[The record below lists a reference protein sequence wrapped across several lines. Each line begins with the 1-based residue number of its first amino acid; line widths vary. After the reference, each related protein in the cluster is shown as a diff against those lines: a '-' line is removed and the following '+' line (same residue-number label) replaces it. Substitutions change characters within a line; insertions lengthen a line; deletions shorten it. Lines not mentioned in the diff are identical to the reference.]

1 MNAIHINWT
10 KPFMNKFNRPYEV
23 EDFEILTSILSA
35 LKWREKNGSI
45 TMITDSVGEEYYR
58 KTGLDVIW
66 DSVENALDSVD
77 VNPDVFWAAGKI
89 FALSR
94 QSAPVAMIDTDFIVW
109 ETIDPNSLSDVTVI
123 HFEDLYPD
131 VYPPKE
137 HFNVKDYSFDEDFD
151 WHLKACNTA
160 FCIIKND
167 DLLKYYT
174 EQSIKFMRH
183 TDEKDDRLTYMVF
196 AEQRLLPMC
205 AKKLNKSVA
214 AFSDLKRLFENGENC
229 FTHTWGMK
237 QQMRDNGALRYD
249 FCRRCINRIVHEY
262 PHMYRIM
269 KNIENL
275 KQYF

>member
-23 EDFEILTSILSA
+23 EDFEILTTILSA

-45 TMITDSVGEEYYR
+45 TMITDSVGKEYYE

-66 DSVENALDSVD
+66 DSVENALDDVD

-94 QSAPVAMIDTDFIVW
+94 QEAPVAMIDTDFIVW
-109 ETIDPNSLSDVTVI
+109 ETINPDSLSDVTVI
-123 HFEDLYPD
+123 HYEDLYPD

-137 HFNVKDYSFDEDFD
+137 HFNMKDYSFDEDFD
-151 WHLKACNTA
+151 WRLKACNTA
-160 FCIIKND
+160 FCVIKND

-174 EQSIKFMRH
+174 EQSIKFMRN

-262 PHMYRIM
+262 PHMYGIM

>member
-10 KPFMNKFNRPYEV
+10 KPFMNKFNRPYDV
-23 EDFEILTSILSA
+23 EDFEILTTILSA

-45 TMITDSVGEEYYR
+45 TMITDSVGKEYYE

-66 DSVENALDSVD
+66 DSVENVLDDVD

-94 QSAPVAMIDTDFIVW
+94 QEAPVAMIDTDFIVW
-109 ETIDPNSLSDVTVI
+109 ETINPDSLSDVTVI
-123 HFEDLYPD
+123 HYEDLYPD

-137 HFNVKDYSFDEDFD
+137 HFNMKDYSFDEDFD
-151 WHLKACNTA
+151 WRLKACNTA
-160 FCIIKND
+160 FCVIKNN

-174 EQSIKFMRH
+174 EQSIKFMRN

-262 PHMYRIM
+262 PHMYGIM
-269 KNIENL
+269 KNIDNL

>member
-23 EDFEILTSILSA
+23 EDFEILTTILSA

-45 TMITDSVGEEYYR
+45 TMITDSVGKEYYE

-66 DSVENALDSVD
+66 DSVENALDDVD

-94 QSAPVAMIDTDFIVW
+94 QEAPVAMIDTDFIVW
-109 ETIDPNSLSDVTVI
+109 ETINPDSLSDVTVI
-123 HFEDLYPD
+123 HYEDLYPD

-137 HFNVKDYSFDEDFD
+137 HFNMKDYSFDEDFD
-151 WHLKACNTA
+151 WRLKACNTA
-160 FCIIKND
+160 FCVIKND

-174 EQSIKFMRH
+174 EQSIKFMRN

>member
-23 EDFEILTSILSA
+23 EDFEILTTILSA

-89 FALSR
+89 FALNR

-137 HFNVKDYSFDEDFD
+137 HFNVKDYSFDDDFD

>member
-23 EDFEILTSILSA
+23 EDFEILTTILSA

-45 TMITDSVGEEYYR
+45 TMITDSVGKEYYE

-66 DSVENALDSVD
+66 DSVENALDDVD

-94 QSAPVAMIDTDFIVW
+94 QEAPVAMIDTDFIVW
-109 ETIDPNSLSDVTVI
+109 ETINPDSLSDVTVI
-123 HFEDLYPD
+123 HYEDLYPD

-137 HFNVKDYSFDEDFD
+137 HFNMKDYSFDEDFD
-151 WHLKACNTA
+151 WRLKACNTA
-160 FCIIKND
+160 FCVIKNN

-174 EQSIKFMRH
+174 EQSIKFMRN

-262 PHMYRIM
+262 PHMYGIM
-269 KNIENL
+269 KNIDNL

>member
-1 MNAIHINWT
+1 M
-10 KPFMNKFNRPYEV
+10 
-23 EDFEILTSILSA
+23 
-35 LKWREKNGSI
+35 
-45 TMITDSVGEEYYR
+45 
-58 KTGLDVIW
+58 
-66 DSVENALDSVD
+66 
-77 VNPDVFWAAGKI
+77 NPDVFWAAGKI

-137 HFNVKDYSFDEDFD
+137 HFNVKDYSFDDDFD

>member
-45 TMITDSVGEEYYR
+45 TMITDSVGKEYYE

-66 DSVENALDSVD
+66 DSVENALDDVD

-94 QSAPVAMIDTDFIVW
+94 QKAPVAMIDTDFIVW
-109 ETIDPNSLSDVTVI
+109 ETINPDSLSDVTVI
-123 HFEDLYPD
+123 HYEDLYPD

-137 HFNVKDYSFDEDFD
+137 HFNMKDYSFDEDFD
-151 WHLKACNTA
+151 WRLKACNTA
-160 FCIIKND
+160 FCVIKND

-174 EQSIKFMRH
+174 EQSIKFMRN

-262 PHMYRIM
+262 PHMYGIM
-269 KNIENL
+269 KNIDNL